1 MENGYV
7 KVVSPIDDTPAFR
20 AGLKAGDL
28 ITHIDSE
35 QVQGLT
41 LSQAVEKMRGPINTD
56 IKLTIRRGADEVF
69 DVNLTRDKI
78 HIQSVRSRVEGD
90 IGYIRITSFSE
101 QTRSEEYTSEL
112 HSLMRRSYAV
122 LYLQ

>member
-1 MENGYV
+1 MQVQTKGEFGGLGIEVTMENGYV

-56 IKLTIRRGADEVF
+56 IKLTIRRGDDEVF
-69 DVNLTRDKI
+69 DVNLTRDKL
-78 HIQSVRSRVEGD
+78 HIQSVRSRVECA
-90 IGYIRITSFSE
+90 IRD
-101 QTRSEEYTSEL
+101 RK
-112 HSLMRRSYAV
+112 RV
-122 LYLQ
+122 V